1 LENRVVSQRQ
11 EEKSEDTRARLRAAT
26 EQLLVET
33 GYGGTSTAKVCTK
46 SRLSRGALLHHYPT
60 RHDLIVD
67 TARHFWQR
75 AETSMGQLAE
85 ALAQGKLNIRGFI
98 VGVSEQAF
106 GSDRIAITLELMVA
120 SRSDRRL
127 RAEISKM
134 FAKLLV
140 AYEDGAVRALS
151 RSNLSRQ
158 QIHVIMTLVTST
170 VRGLRVQ
177 EVVLDDRKR
186 IADTLDSL
194 IYAVEQTFAS
204 GPQQFARAFQSS
216 RRVTGSQKKKSVVAS

>member
-1 LENRVVSQRQ
+1 MASQRQ

-26 EQLLVET
+26 EQLLVEI
-33 GYGGTSTAKVCTK
+33 GYGSTSTAKVCAK

-75 AETSMGQLAE
+75 AETSMGKLAE
-85 ALAQGKLNIRGFI
+85 ALALGKLNIRSFI
-98 VGVSEQAF
+98 VGVFEQAF
-106 GSDRIAITLELMVA
+106 GSDRIAVTLELMVA
-120 SRSDRRL
+120 SRSDERL

-134 FAKLLV
+134 FVKLLI

-151 RSNLSRQ
+151 RSDLSQQ

-194 IYAVEQTFAS
+194 IYAVEQIFAS
-204 GPQQFARAFQSS
+204 GPKQFTRAFQSS
-216 RRVTGSQKKKSVVAS
+216 RRVTGYRKKKSVVAS